1 MSEDIDT
8 TICDLTTWVDNCP
21 ENQKEFRQAIH
32 IILNAISNDIDLKK
46 SMVMKGGLLMAIRY
60 KSGRFTKDL
69 DFSSSLSRKELNEDE
84 IQGSLE
90 QSLAREVAESEYDL
104 DCRVQKCKVN
114 PPDENA
120 TFPNIELSIGYAY
133 IGSAKHR
140 RLQKL
145 QSPTIVEIDFNLNEP
160 ILGMEILEIGEGT
173 QIIAYKLCDLVAE
186 KLRSLLQQEVRN
198 RYRRQDTYDLRLL
211 IELGISEATKRNIL
225 HSLIEKARARNIEPS
240 PKSLS
245 RNEVK
250 RRAERNYHTLE
261 DEVEGELPDFNE
273 SFSIVETFYQSLPWD
288 D

>member
-1 MSEDIDT
+1 
-8 TICDLTTWVDNCP
+8 
-21 ENQKEFRQAIH
+21 
-32 IILNAISNDIDLKK
+32 
-46 SMVMKGGLLMAIRY
+46 MAIRY